1 MKSTVRLIKL
11 APILLNMYVAIVLTL
26 SLMDVEVVSF
36 DYVLGHSVYVDIM
49 LWHLSKRFRFCSW
62 HRVLIINLLI
72 QCGVQLI
79 DVLSNYT
86 IEFWTLLSIASVSVV
101 VSAVTSTILYFKH
114 GCCKIDESSRLF
126 RHFADMIDNGYCD
139 NITEDDIDAMTE
151 VLKPYLNVK
160 VNYEQAKKITGKT
173 DSAFNSKIS
182 RCGLKPTKE
191 RLYRYIDMVKIK
203 HKKV

>member
-26 SLMDVEVVSF
+26 SLMD
-36 DYVLGHSVYVDIM
+36 
-49 LWHLSKRFRFCSW
+49 
-62 HRVLIINLLI
+62 
-72 QCGVQLI
+72 
-79 DVLSNYT
+79 
-86 IEFWTLLSIASVSVV
+86 
-101 VSAVTSTILYFKH
+101 
-114 GCCKIDESSRLF
+114 
-126 RHFADMIDNGYCD
+126 
-139 NITEDDIDAMTE
+139 E

-191 RLYRYIDMVKIK
+191 RLYRYIDMLKIK

>member
-26 SLMDVEVVSF
+26 SLMDVE
-36 DYVLGHSVYVDIM
+36 
-49 LWHLSKRFRFCSW
+49 
-62 HRVLIINLLI
+62 
-72 QCGVQLI
+72 
-79 DVLSNYT
+79 
-86 IEFWTLLSIASVSVV
+86 IASVSVV

-114 GCCKIDESSRLF
+114 GAVKLTNLSRLF

-139 NITEDDIDAMTE
+139 NITEDDIGAMTE

>member
-1 MKSTVRLIKL
+1 MGAVKL
-11 APILLNMYVAIVLTL
+11 T
-26 SLMDVEVVSF
+26 
-36 DYVLGHSVYVDIM
+36 
-49 LWHLSKRFRFCSW
+49 
-62 HRVLIINLLI
+62 NL
-72 QCGVQLI
+72 
-79 DVLSNYT
+79 
-86 IEFWTLLSIASVSVV
+86 
-101 VSAVTSTILYFKH
+101 
-114 GCCKIDESSRLF
+114 SRLF

-139 NITEDDIDAMTE
+139 NAMTE

-191 RLYRYIDMVKIK
+191 RLYRYIDMLKIK

>member
-72 QCGVQLI
+72 QCGAQLI

-114 GCCKIDESSRLF
+114 GCCKIDES
-126 RHFADMIDNGYCD
+126 
-139 NITEDDIDAMTE
+139 
-151 VLKPYLNVK
+151 K
-160 VNYEQAKKITGKT
+160 
-173 DSAFNSKIS
+173 
-182 RCGLKPTKE
+182 
-191 RLYRYIDMVKIK
+191 
-203 HKKV
+203 

>member
-79 DVLSNYT
+79 DVLTNCT
-86 IEFWTLLSIASVSVV
+86 IEFWTILTIASVS
-101 VSAVTSTILYFKH
+101 AVTSAIVSTILYFKR
-114 GCCKIDESSRLF
+114 GCCKIDES
-126 RHFADMIDNGYCD
+126 
-139 NITEDDIDAMTE
+139 
-151 VLKPYLNVK
+151 K
-160 VNYEQAKKITGKT
+160 
-173 DSAFNSKIS
+173 
-182 RCGLKPTKE
+182 
-191 RLYRYIDMVKIK
+191 
-203 HKKV
+203 

>member
-1 MKSTVRLIKL
+1 MKSTARLIKL

-36 DYVLGHSVYVDIM
+36 DSVLGHSVYVDIM

-62 HRVLIINLLI
+62 HRVLITNLLI

-101 VSAVTSTILYFKH
+101 VSAVTSIILYFKH
-114 GCCKIDESSRLF
+114 GCCKID
-126 RHFADMIDNGYCD
+126 
-139 NITEDDIDAMTE
+139 
-151 VLKPYLNVK
+151 
-160 VNYEQAKKITGKT
+160 
-173 DSAFNSKIS
+173 
-182 RCGLKPTKE
+182 
-191 RLYRYIDMVKIK
+191 
-203 HKKV
+203 

>member
-1 MKSTVRLIKL
+1 MGAVKL
-11 APILLNMYVAIVLTL
+11 T
-26 SLMDVEVVSF
+26 
-36 DYVLGHSVYVDIM
+36 
-49 LWHLSKRFRFCSW
+49 
-62 HRVLIINLLI
+62 NL
-72 QCGVQLI
+72 
-79 DVLSNYT
+79 
-86 IEFWTLLSIASVSVV
+86 
-101 VSAVTSTILYFKH
+101 
-114 GCCKIDESSRLF
+114 SRLF

-139 NITEDDIDAMTE
+139 NITDAMTE

-191 RLYRYIDMVKIK
+191 RLYLYIDMLKIK